1 MNFIN
6 QIILEGNV
14 VTDVYYTIV
23 PVPHARVEI
32 LSLRSYRDSDGN
44 VAEEKSCFEVEG
56 FGSLAESMK
65 ECCMKGRGMRVI
77 GRLKQN
83 RWKDGDGVERG
94 RVFVVAEHVEFKPFK
109 G

>member
-1 MNFIN
+1 MNGIN

-14 VTDVYYTIV
+14 VTDVCYSIV
-23 PVPHARVEI
+23 PVPHARVEV
-32 LSLRSYRDSDGN
+32 LYSWSHRDGDGN
-44 VAEEKSCFEVEG
+44 VTEEKSCFEVEG

-65 ECCMKGRGMRVI
+65 EYCMKGRGVRIV

-83 RWKDGDGVERG
+83 RWRDGDGVERG
-94 RVFVVAEHVEFKPFK
+94 KVFVVAEHVEFKPFK

>member
-1 MNFIN
+1 MNGIN

-23 PVPHARVEI
+23 PIPHARVEI
-32 LSLRSYRDSDGN
+32 LSLRIYRDSDGN
-44 VAEEKSCFEVEG
+44 VTEEKSCFEVEG
-56 FGSLAESMK
+56 FDALAESMK
-65 ECCMKGRGMRVI
+65 EYCRKGRGMRII

-109 G
+109 V